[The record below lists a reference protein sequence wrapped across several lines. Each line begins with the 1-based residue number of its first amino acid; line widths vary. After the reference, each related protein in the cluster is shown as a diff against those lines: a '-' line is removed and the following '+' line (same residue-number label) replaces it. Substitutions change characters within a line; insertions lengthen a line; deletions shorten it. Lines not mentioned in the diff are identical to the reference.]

1 VTTPAAPQVK
11 SEARGATRVA
21 DRVVA
26 KIAMQGAREALRAS
40 SPAQPRGPAAGST
53 TPTARVKV
61 SVRRPGENGFGQAQ
75 VRVSVDLDYPT
86 QVGFQCAE
94 VRRRVMERVE
104 SLAGMTILQVAVR
117 VERLRGPQSSGKER
131 AR

>member
-1 VTTPAAPQVK
+1 M
-11 SEARGATRVA
+11 
-21 DRVVA
+21 VA

-40 SPAQPRGPAAGST
+40 SPAHPPGPAAGSA
-53 TPTARVKV
+53 TPTARAKV
-61 SVRRPGENGFGQAQ
+61 SVRRQGDNGFGQAQ

-86 QVGFQCAE
+86 QIGMQCAE
-94 VRRRVMERVE
+94 VRRRVSERVE
-104 SLAGMTILQVAVR
+104 NLAGMTILQVAVR